1 MSRPLDALELDRA
14 LWPDRDHLPARCEVG
29 TCGAPADPRAVA
41 LTAYACPDHLPA
53 DVLEEVTA

>member
-1 MSRPLDALELDRA
+1 MSDYLDALALDRA

-29 TCGAPADPRAVA
+29 DCGALADPRAVT

-53 DVLEEVTA
+53 DVRKEITQ